1 MRTSNRAF
9 KERNRFLHKLI
20 RVAFFLVLAVSV
32 TPIAVCQAPNTSDA
46 ISTIPN
52 QRVTVDVASYVATP
66 DDPLDALQTTVATV
80 LRDPT
85 ICCGKGSSLYARLS
99 AADAASLP
107 RVGERLRGKHS
118 FPYGSAFTIEDHY
131 WPRES
136 VRAED
141 IIASLMQKRPLL
153 MDWDGHIYALYG
165 AVFDLNKHSSGIEER
180 VVRSFL
186 LLDTRYSDGRRFVK
200 FDRQKDSWQKVR
212 GFLEFKITTSK

>member
-1 MRTSNRAF
+1 LVFVGCFCTAAICQDTST
-9 KERNRFLHKLI
+9 E
-20 RVAFFLVLAVSV
+20 
-32 TPIAVCQAPNTSDA
+32 T

-52 QRVTVDVASYVATP
+52 QRVTVDVPSYVANSA
-66 DDPLDALQTTVATV
+66 DPLDVLQYTVATV

-85 ICCGKGSSLYARLS
+85 ICCGKGSALYARLS
-99 AADAASLP
+99 ATDAESLP
-107 RVGERLRGKHS
+107 RVADRLRGKHNL
-118 FPYGSAFTIEDHY
+118 PGGVPIVIEDHY

-136 VRAED
+136 VHAED

-165 AVFDLNKHSSGIEER
+165 AVFDLNKRSSGYEER

-186 LLDTRYSDGRRFVK
+186 LLDTRHSDGRRFVK

-212 GFLEFKITTSK
+212 GFLDLKVSAPK